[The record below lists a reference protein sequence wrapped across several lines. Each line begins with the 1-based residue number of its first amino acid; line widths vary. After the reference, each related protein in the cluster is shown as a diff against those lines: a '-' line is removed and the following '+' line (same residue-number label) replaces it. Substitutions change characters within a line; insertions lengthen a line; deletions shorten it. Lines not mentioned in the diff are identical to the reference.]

1 MFIVVWYSYALCA
14 YFNSVERESK
24 RRKEKQFENK

>member
-14 YFNSVERESK
+14 YFNSVREREQTKK
-24 RRKEKQFENK
+24 RKTI